1 MSLRSENGFFLRNV
15 FIVSAI
21 MIETQMQTRYPVSNL
36 TANGVRR
43 CRVICVDDA
52 PSKS

>member
-1 MSLRSENGFFLRNV
+1 MARKSENGFYLRNV

-21 MIETQMQTRYPVSNL
+21 MIETQMQTRYPVSNH

-43 CRVICVDDA
+43 CRVICVHDA